1 MISTATK
8 DMAKHFFF
16 FFFNEICYSFT
27 IPGMALSVSSSA
39 ELLPDS
45 QEGKELKIKVK
56 LRLWWLT

>member
-1 MISTATK
+1 
-8 DMAKHFFF
+8 
-16 FFFNEICYSFT
+16 
-27 IPGMALSVSSSA
+27 MALSVSSTA